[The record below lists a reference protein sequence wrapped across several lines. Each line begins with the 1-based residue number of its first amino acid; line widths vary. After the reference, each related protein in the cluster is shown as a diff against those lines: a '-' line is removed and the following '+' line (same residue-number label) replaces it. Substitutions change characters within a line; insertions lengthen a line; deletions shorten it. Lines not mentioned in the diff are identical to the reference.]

1 MRGLFLELG
10 NAVVVVFYV
19 YVVRLREQTTRNS
32 ESLYLGPFLVSLL
45 GALQGNDV
53 RVLRSGII
61 QPVQRVAYI
70 LSVAVACAFLTT
82 ELFKGF
88 VMC

>member
-1 MRGLFLELG
+1 MRGLFFELG
-10 NAVVVVFYV
+10 HAVVVIFRVNVIRF
-19 YVVRLREQTTRNS
+19 REQAARNS
-32 ESLYLGPFLVSLL
+32 KFLDLGPFLVSLL

-53 RVLRSGII
+53 RVLGSGII

-82 ELFKGF
+82 ELFEGF

>member
-1 MRGLFLELG
+1 MRTCRHHQHQHFLPRSV
-10 NAVVVVFYV
+10 APAAW
-19 YVVRLREQTTRNS
+19 NS
-32 ESLYLGPFLVSLL
+32 KSLYLGPFLVSLL